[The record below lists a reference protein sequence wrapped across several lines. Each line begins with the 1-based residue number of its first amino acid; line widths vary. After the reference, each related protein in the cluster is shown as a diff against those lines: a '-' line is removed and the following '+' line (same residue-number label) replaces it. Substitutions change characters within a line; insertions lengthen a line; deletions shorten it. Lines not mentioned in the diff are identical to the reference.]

1 MRDGLA
7 NMNVSPKGKK
17 AKMAPYQG
25 LFFFGSSNFSLPA
38 SSNEKILCTLCL
50 RRLDTLNIETN
61 PAGLSLEFEIWRQKI
76 MTDLISWLMLRVLFN
91 SFW

>member
-50 RRLDTLNIETN
+50 RRLHTLKWF
-61 PAGLSLEFEIWRQKI
+61 SLVLEIKPCRRFESRIRD
-76 MTDLISWLMLRVLFN
+76 MEAEN
-91 SFW
+91 CN

>member
-50 RRLDTLNIETN
+50 RRLDTLKC
-61 PAGLSLEFEIWRQKI
+61 LFLVYRHS
-76 MTDLISWLMLRVLFN
+76 LISVVSISVIFHLTGFMILSNFPPL
-91 SFW
+91 

>member
-50 RRLDTLNIETN
+50 RRQDRDLGFLI
-61 PAGLSLEFEIWRQKI
+61 PLVAAGLKI
-76 MTDLISWLMLRVLFN
+76 QVFCRTVDIMNMASKF
-91 SFW
+91 